1 MSASMATAP
10 AREPRVRVTAPTA
23 AEWQDC
29 ADRLAELVERYAPA
43 DDQARIDAIAS
54 IDALVWRT
62 DAAMGLRRSR

>member
-1 MSASMATAP
+1 MAPAP
-10 AREPRVRVTAPTA
+10 SSSAREPRVRVTAPTA

-62 DAAMGLRRSR
+62 DAAMGLRGAR